1 MVDDRFKALFA
12 SFIVE
17 FFRPRIGHADDI
29 ARGLDHGHLHAQTDA
44 EIRDFID
51 PRIFCSLDFTFG
63 AAFAK
68 STGDED
74 CVEPF
79 KVGRCIF
86 GIKNFG
92 IDPRHVYLNAVGHAA
107 MCQRLFEGLIG
118 IFQLGVFADN
128 RNVNFAVGGVNAVI
142 NIVPDLQVGL
152 GRGRDVERVQH
163 RLIEALFVIGKRR
176 FVDRFQII
184 GRNDGVFAHIAKQ
197 RDFFA
202 FLVGD
207 RVFGSA
213 DQNIG
218 CDADGLQFLD
228 RVLRR
233 FGF

>member
-1 MVDDRFKALFA
+1 M
-12 SFIVE
+12 
-17 FFRPRIGHADDI
+17 
-29 ARGLDHGHLHAQTDA
+29 
-44 EIRDFID
+44 
-51 PRIFCSLDFTFG
+51 
-63 AAFAK
+63 
-68 STGDED
+68 
-74 CVEPF
+74 
-79 KVGRCIF
+79 
-86 GIKNFG
+86 
-92 IDPRHVYLNAVGHAA
+92 
-107 MCQRLFEGLIG
+107 
-118 IFQLGVFADN
+118 
-128 RNVNFAVGGVNAVI
+128 NAVI

-233 FGF
+233 FGFQFTGRRKVGQQCQVHKNTFAAWLVVAELADRLKKRQAFDIAHGAADFAQHKIDLVFANMQEVFDFVGYMRDDLNGLAEIIAAAFFFQHVGIDPPRRDGIRIACWHTRKAFVVAKVQIGFCAVIGDEDLAVLKR